1 MRWPLEE
8 KVVWFD
14 VTLNKVSLNKVA
26 LNKVTTFQGA
36 LNEVE
41 EMKKVASNEVA
52 SNKVASNKV
61 ALSKVALTPPGA
73 ADSHC
78 VPIPY
83 TPCGRDNTCA
93 SSSIPA
99 KISVGIA
106 FGSLTRHLPI
116 CSVQSCVLQRTRLS
130 PVRLQDLARLI
141 SIFVS
146 SFDTAEGNKGQSCSC
161 PP

>member
-41 EMKKVASNEVA
+41 EMKKVASN
-52 SNKVASNKV
+52 KVASNKV

-73 ADSHC
+73 ADGHC

-93 SSSIPA
+93 SSSIPQ
-99 KISVGIA
+99 KSRWGLLLDHSHGIYQFA
-106 FGSLTRHLPI
+106 PYKVACYNG
-116 CSVQSCVLQRTRLS
+116 
-130 PVRLQDLARLI
+130 QD
-141 SIFVS
+141 
-146 SFDTAEGNKGQSCSC
+146 
-161 PP
+161 